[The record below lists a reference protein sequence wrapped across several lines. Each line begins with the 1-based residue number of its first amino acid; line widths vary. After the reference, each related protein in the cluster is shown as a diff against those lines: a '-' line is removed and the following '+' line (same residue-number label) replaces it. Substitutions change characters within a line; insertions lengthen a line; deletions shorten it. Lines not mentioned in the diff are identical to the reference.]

1 MINTQRFYPSPS
13 TVTYFINDI
22 LIDDMFR
29 VDFQRKVNYQPIW
42 GYDSRK
48 FDFIAKGKE
57 IVTGNLIINYRYPG
71 YLRAAIKAAGEANDA
86 TRIAAE
92 REIENKQNS
101 AIEQGFLQEIDSQIL
116 EDKSKI
122 LSNLILKNSKSL
134 FYKRNSTSLFNRQVS
149 DLSAG
154 MRADLNIGT
163 FRNQSLVNE
172 LKSKLRS
179 YYGSEPEEEQ
189 NNDFKSPLDEDDII
203 AFDLTMSYGFEGRG
217 QPYSRIIKDC
227 VLIGESETV
236 SASAGISD
244 DMSSSAQP
252 ILEVYSFFARTIE
265 VKQG

>member
-71 YLRAAIKAAGEANDA
+71 YLRAAIKSAQESNDA
-86 TRIAAE
+86 IRVAAE

-101 AIEQGFLQEIDSQIL
+101 AIGQGFLQEIDSQIL
-116 EDKSKI
+116 ENKSKI
-122 LSNLILKNSKSL
+122 LSNLILKNS
-134 FYKRNSTSLFNRQVS
+134 TSLFNTQVS
-149 DLSAG
+149 EISV
-154 MRADLNIGT
+154 GT

-189 NNDFKSPLDEDDII
+189 NNDFLSPLDEDDII
-203 AFDLTMSYGFEGRG
+203 TFDLTMSYGFEGRG

>member
-71 YLRAAIKAAGEANDA
+71 YLRAAIKAAEESNNAI
-86 TRIAAE
+86 RVAAE

-101 AIEQGFLQEIDSQIL
+101 AIGQGFLQEIDSQIL
-116 EDKSKI
+116 ENKSKI
-122 LSNLILKNSKSL
+122 LSNLILKNS
-134 FYKRNSTSLFNRQVS
+134 TSLFNRQVS
-149 DLSAG
+149 EISAG
-154 MRADLNIGT
+154 TRTEFNIGT

-189 NNDFKSPLDEDDII
+189 NNDFLSPLDEDDII

>member
-13 TVTYFINDI
+13 TVTYFINDV

-71 YLRAAIKAAGEANDA
+71 YLRAAIKNSNNSNDA
-86 TRIAAE
+86 LRLIVQ
-92 REIENKQNS
+92 REIENRQDS
-101 AIEQGFLQEIDSQIL
+101 AIGDTFLQEIDSQTI
-116 EDKSKI
+116 EEKSKI
-122 LSNLILKNSKSL
+122 LSNKIM
-134 FYKRNSTSLFNRQVS
+134 TSLNENRQGPAIRELDS
-149 DLSAG
+149 GA
-154 MRADLNIGT
+154 MGT
-163 FRNQSLVNE
+163 FRNQSLIND

-179 YYGSEPEEEQ
+179 YYGSESEEEQ
-189 NNDFKSPLDEDDII
+189 ISDFSSPLDENEIMT
-203 AFDLTMSYGFEGRG
+203 FDLTMSYGFEGRG
-217 QPYSRIIKDC
+217 QTYSRIIKDC

>member
-13 TVTYFINDI
+13 TVTYFINDVW
-22 LIDDMFR
+22 IDDMFR

-71 YLRAAIKAAGEANDA
+71 YLRAAIKNSNNSNDA
-86 TRIAAE
+86 LRLIVQ
-92 REIENKQNS
+92 REIENRQDS
-101 AIEQGFLQEIDSQIL
+101 AIGDTFLQEIDSQTI
-116 EDKSKI
+116 EQKSRL
-122 LSNLILKNSKSL
+122 LSNKIISAN
-134 FYKRNSTSLFNRQVS
+134 RTLFNEYGNVATQSINRS
-149 DLSAG
+149 GRIDA
-154 MRADLNIGT
+154 RT
-163 FRNQSLVNE
+163 FRNQSLIND

-179 YYGSEPEEEQ
+179 YYGSESEEEQ
-189 NNDFKSPLDEDDII
+189 ISDFSSPLDENEIMT
-203 AFDLTMSYGFEGRG
+203 FDLTMSYGFEGRG
-217 QPYSRIIKDC
+217 QTYSRIIKDC

>member
-1 MINTQRFYPSPS
+1 MINNQRFYPSPS

-71 YLRAAIKAAGEANDA
+71 YLRAAIKSAQESNDA
-86 TRIAAE
+86 IRVAAE
-92 REIENKQNS
+92 REIESKQNS
-101 AIEQGFLQEIDSQIL
+101 AIGQGFLQEIDSQIL
-116 EDKSKI
+116 EDKSKT
-122 LSNLILKNSKSL
+122 LSNLILK
-134 FYKRNSTSLFNRQVS
+134 NSTSLFNRQVS
-149 DLSAG
+149 EISAG
-154 MRADLNIGT
+154 TRTEFNIGT

-189 NNDFKSPLDEDDII
+189 NNDFLSPLDEDDII